1 MALGGPPKA
10 PKLASKSASD
20 PSRAPLDPQHLSG
33 KPPGGLREASGR
45 PLGGLQEAS
54 GSSPGALPPEA
65 LWHPSGL
72 DLGLIGKSSLG
83 QLGFSQN
90 AKRSDAL
97 RPSPGTDTP
106 ANGYGQG

>member
-83 QLGFSQN
+83 QLGSSQN
-90 AKRSDAL
+90 AKRSDAF